1 MEAVVGTAF
10 ADSRCREGENKECG
24 KKNKRPAVEGRFAQF
39 MPQLPPQHP
48 PGGQELS
55 DLLLPIEKL
64 GAESSLTCSPDPQA
78 GQTTSPM
85 TSRTL

>member
-1 MEAVVGTAF
+1 VGTAF

-24 KKNKRPAVEGRFAQF
+24 QKNKRHVEEERFAQF

-55 DLLLPIEKL
+55 GLALPIEKL
-64 GAESSLTCSPDPQA
+64 GAESSLTCSTDPHD
-78 GQTTSPM
+78 GQTTSSA